1 MKLSF
6 LGAAGT
12 VTGSK
17 YLIESGSTRVLVDCG
32 LYQGVKALRERNWK
46 ALETDPAS
54 IDAVLLTHAHIDH
67 SGLLPLIV
75 RDGFRGPIHSTRPTR
90 QLAELLLPDAAHLQE
105 EDASYANRRG
115 FSKHRP
121 ALPLYTRADA
131 EAALEQFREIG
142 FGAEGRVG
150 PLRFRMQPAGHILGA
165 ASIEVRDGERSVLFS
180 GDLGRSD
187 DLLMWPPEPPGSPDY
202 LVVESTYG
210 DRNHSDEDPITT
222 LASILNETLERRGVL
237 LIPSFAVGRAQ
248 TLLYC
253 LHEIFERGLAPRVP
267 VYVNSP
273 MATSVTELF
282 RESAGYHRL
291 DEEHCHEV
299 CSVARFVRS
308 VAESRELAARF
319 EPMVI
324 VSASGMASGG
334 RVLHHLKVLAPD
346 ERNTILLPGFQA
358 PGTRGDALVRGV
370 ETIKIHGER
379 YPVRA
384 RVRQIDVLS
393 AHADQHGLLD
403 WIGRCGRPP
412 RRVFVTHGEPVPA
425 DTIRQLVGE
434 RFGYA
439 ARVPAL
445 GESVVLD

>member
-1 MKLSF
+1 
-6 LGAAGT
+6 
-12 VTGSK
+12 
-17 YLIESGSTRVLVDCG
+17 
-32 LYQGVKALRERNWK
+32 
-46 ALETDPAS
+46 
-54 IDAVLLTHAHIDH
+54 
-67 SGLLPLIV
+67 
-75 RDGFRGPIHSTRPTR
+75 
-90 QLAELLLPDAAHLQE
+90 
-105 EDASYANRRG
+105 
-115 FSKHRP
+115 
-121 ALPLYTRADA
+121 
-131 EAALEQFREIG
+131 
-142 FGAEGRVG
+142 
-150 PLRFRMQPAGHILGA
+150 
-165 ASIEVRDGERSVLFS
+165 
-180 GDLGRSD
+180 
-187 DLLMWPPEPPGSPDY
+187 
-202 LVVESTYG
+202 
-210 DRNHSDEDPITT
+210 
-222 LASILNETLERRGVL
+222 
-237 LIPSFAVGRAQ
+237 
-248 TLLYC
+248 
-253 LHEIFERGLAPRVP
+253 
-267 VYVNSP
+267 
-273 MATSVTELF
+273 
-282 RESAGYHRL
+282 
-291 DEEHCHEV
+291 
-299 CSVARFVRS
+299 SVARFVRS